1 MHTMVRT
8 NQEVRYCNAVIS
20 NTSTHEARVC
30 TQMKVER
37 DVYEAVFYVRALKAA
52 EFPDSTCNNN
62 GAFSKWIH
70 RFGERDI

>member
-1 MHTMVRT
+1 
-8 NQEVRYCNAVIS
+8 
-20 NTSTHEARVC
+20 
-30 TQMKVER
+30 MKVER